1 VLDESVPMLMG
12 HEWGHDFQLSLVI
25 SEPGGAIVP
34 ISASNVSKVCQL
46 MLLSKTRCS
55 AEVGVVTIGETG

>member
-1 VLDESVPMLMG
+1 MS
-12 HEWGHDFQLSLVI
+12 GHDFQLSLVI

-34 ISASNVSKVCQL
+34 YLSNVSKVCQL